1 MRVESILIIMYIID
15 MKQDKELKL
24 MAVFWDYPRF
34 RDEKFLRQYLDKKRG
49 QSAYYWIMNRFLQ
62 YGRVVDT
69 FHFFDIKEISD
80 NLGTMQL
87 PEYALQKWQRMV
99 EVYG

>member
-1 MRVESILIIMYIID
+1 MYIMD
-15 MKQDKELKL
+15 MNQDKQLKL

-34 RDEKFLRQYLDKKRG
+34 RDEIFLKHYLEEKKG
-49 QSAYYWIMNRFLQ
+49 QSAYYWVMNRFLQ

-69 FHFFDIKEISD
+69 FHFFKIQEIAD
-80 NLGTMQL
+80 NLGTLQL
-87 PEYALQKWQRMV
+87 PEFALKKWTRMV